1 VNSKTVRSFVTDRP
15 VAVLM
20 LFIAA
25 VVFGGFSYGRL
36 ALTLMPELSYPTLT
50 VRTEY
55 PGAAPEEVEN
65 DISRPVEEALGV
77 IGGLR
82 KISSVSRSEVSDVVL
97 EFSWDTDINNATQS
111 VLERLDLVFLPDEA
125 KRPLILHFDPSLDP
139 VMELSLS
146 GKGKRFEGEEGLRRL
161 RRLADLYVKRQLEP
175 IKGVAAVR
183 VKGGLEEEIN
193 ILLEEGELRR
203 TGIPIQQVIDRL
215 AQENINVAGGT
226 IQEGRTEYLV
236 RTLNEYENLDQIEN
250 TIVASVNGRDVRVKD
265 LGKVVFSHKER
276 QIVTHTD
283 GSESVQIEIYKEADA
298 NIVALAKNVKFL
310 VGKADP
316 ESDSN
321 HGLAGQIYKDE
332 GALLKVVADRSV
344 FIESSIKELR
354 NTALLGGLLAI
365 FVLYLFLREFRSTA
379 IIAVS
384 IPISLLVTFAPM
396 HLFGV
401 SLNIMS
407 LGGLALGIG
416 MLVDS
421 SIVVLESIHRCRQE
435 GDDFVPAAVRGT
447 QEVRSAVW
455 ASTLTSI
462 AVFFPMVFVQGVAG
476 QAFGDLG
483 LAVVASLL
491 ASAAV
496 ALYLIPMLASRSGV
510 KVEELSTNE
519 LGLARFVSF
528 RRFKSAFHDRSPR
541 TRILLIATVLPAL
554 YFLLRLLVGFLLELV
569 GKLFLILFMLVV
581 GIMRRILWPIGAR
594 ALHLI
599 LLLFLKATNAGLG
612 WLQGVYPRALR
623 WILAN
628 PSFTIVF
635 MLAALGTTIFL
646 GGSLDSELLPQ
657 VHQGEFTVE
666 VTLPVGTPLK
676 ETMARLEPVE
686 NAILTN
692 RKGIESLI
700 VSYGYD
706 PAQSEESDEGE
717 HTTKFKVL
725 LAKGSRGAKSEERI
739 IKSLRARLAD
749 LPDVN
754 AQITRPVLFSSKTPI
769 EVEIYGDD
777 LVELRRMSERVRN
790 VMGAMPALADVE
802 ATLQSGAPEVQVVY
816 DRDRLSRFGL
826 NILRVAQMVR
836 DKVQGHEATRF
847 NLLDRRVPIFVRLD
861 ERERETVGD
870 VEGLVV
876 NPEGERP
883 ITLGSVAKVEVG
895 EGPSEV
901 RRVDGRRVALIRAN
915 LNQGSLSEA
924 VNSIRSELHRQVDW
938 PTGMGFYISGQNEE
952 WERSKGSL
960 YLALAL
966 SIFLVYVIMAIQF
979 ESLLHP
985 LVVMFSIPLA
995 FFGTVIVLKL
1005 LGFALSVVVFLGMI
1019 MLAGIVVN
1027 NAIVL
1032 VDYVNQLR
1040 RRGLE
1045 IEEAIVEAGSVR
1057 LRPILMTTATT
1068 VLGLLPMALG
1078 LGDGSEI
1085 RTPMAV
1091 SVISGLL
1098 SSTVLTLLVIPSFY
1112 LMLDKLVSR
1121 IRARVITKTEIAEV
1135 ESGRSEP

>member
-1 VNSKTVRSFVTDRP
+1 MSPKTVRSFVTDRP

-65 DISRPVEEALGV
+65 DISRPVEAALGV

-97 EFSWDTDINNATQS
+97 EFSWDTNINDATQS

-146 GKGKRFEGEEGLRRL
+146 GQGKRFEGEEGLRRL

-193 ILLEEGELRR
+193 VLLDEGELRR

-236 RTLNEYENLDQIEN
+236 RTLNEYENLDQIED
-250 TIVASVNGRDVRVKD
+250 TIVASIGGRDVRVKD
-265 LGKVVFSHKER
+265 LGKVEFSHKER

-298 NIVALAKNVKFL
+298 NIVSLAKNVKFL

-316 ESDSN
+316 EPDSGR
-321 HGLAGQIYKDE
+321 GLAQQIYKDE
-332 GALLKVVADRSV
+332 GAQLKVVADRSV

-496 ALYLIPMLASRSGV
+496 ALYLIPMLASRSGI
-510 KVEELSTNE
+510 KVEELSTSE
-519 LGLARFVSF
+519 LRLAHFGSF
-528 RRFKSAFHDRSPR
+528 GRFKSAFGDRSPR
-541 TRILLIATVLPAL
+541 ARIVLIATLLPAL
-554 YFLLRLLVGFLLELV
+554 YFVLRLVVGVLLELV
-569 GKLFLILFMLVV
+569 GKLILALFMLVV
-581 GIMRRILWPIGAR
+581 GAMRRILWPIGAR
-594 ALHLI
+594 VLQVVLF
-599 LLLFLKATNAGLG
+599 LFLKATNAALG
-612 WLQGVYPRALR
+612 WLQRVYPRALR

-628 PSFTIVF
+628 PGITIVF
-635 MLAALGTTIFL
+635 VLAALGTTVL
-646 GGSLDSELLPQ
+646 VGASLDSELLPQ

-692 RKGIESLI
+692 KKGIESLL
-700 VSYGYD
+700 VTYGYD
-706 PAQSEESDEGE
+706 PAQSEDSDEGE
-717 HTTKFKVL
+717 HTAKFKVL
-725 LAKGSRGAKSEERI
+725 LARGSRGAKAEERI
-739 IKSLRARLAD
+739 IKSLRTRLAD
-749 LPDVN
+749 LPDVS
-754 AQITRPVLFSSKTPI
+754 AQITRPVLFSSKTPV

-777 LVELRRMSERVRN
+777 LVELRRMSERVRKL
-790 VMGAMPALADVE
+790 MGAMPALADVE
-802 ATLQSGAPEVQVVY
+802 ATLQSGAPEIQVVY

-826 NILRVAQMVR
+826 NIRKIAQMVR
-836 DKVQGHEATRF
+836 DKVQGNEATRF
-847 NLLDRRVPIFVRLD
+847 NLLDRRVPILVRLD
-861 ERERETVGD
+861 EEERETVGD

-915 LNQGSLSEA
+915 LSQGSLSEA
-924 VNSIRSELHRQVDW
+924 VESIKSELHRQVDW
-938 PTGMGFYISGQNEE
+938 PTGMGFFISGQNEE
-952 WERSKGSL
+952 WEHSKGSL

-985 LVVMFSIPLA
+985 L
-995 FFGTVIVLKL
+995 
-1005 LGFALSVVVFLGMI
+1005 
-1019 MLAGIVVN
+1019 
-1027 NAIVL
+1027 
-1032 VDYVNQLR
+1032 
-1040 RRGLE
+1040 
-1045 IEEAIVEAGSVR
+1045 
-1057 LRPILMTTATT
+1057 
-1068 VLGLLPMALG
+1068 
-1078 LGDGSEI
+1078 
-1085 RTPMAV
+1085 
-1091 SVISGLL
+1091 
-1098 SSTVLTLLVIPSFY
+1098 
-1112 LMLDKLVSR
+1112 
-1121 IRARVITKTEIAEV
+1121 
-1135 ESGRSEP
+1135 

>member
-1 VNSKTVRSFVTDRP
+1 MSSKTVRSFVTDRP

-97 EFSWDTDINNATQS
+97 EFSWDTNINDATQS

-193 ILLEEGELRR
+193 ILLDEGELRR

-236 RTLNEYENLDQIEN
+236 RTLNEYENLGQIED
-250 TIVASVNGRDVRVKD
+250 TIVASINGRDVRVKD
-265 LGKVVFSHKER
+265 LGKVEFSHKER

-298 NIVALAKNVKFL
+298 NIVSLAKNVKFL
-310 VGKADP
+310 VGKVDP

-321 HGLAGQIYKDE
+321 RGLSGQIYKDE

-510 KVEELSTNE
+510 KVEELSAND

-528 RRFKSAFHDRSPR
+528 RRFKSAFRDRSPR
-541 TRILLIATVLPAL
+541 ARILLIATLLPAL
-554 YFLLRLLVGFLLELV
+554 YFLLRLLVGILLELV

-581 GIMRRILWPIGAR
+581 GILRRILWPLGAR
-594 ALHLI
+594 VLHLV
-599 LLLFLKATNAGLG
+599 LFLFLKATNVGLG
-612 WLQGVYPRALR
+612 WLQRVYPPALR

-628 PSFTIVF
+628 PSITIVF
-635 MLAALGTTIFL
+635 MLAALGTTIL
-646 GGSLDSELLPQ
+646 VGASLDNELLPQ

-666 VTLPVGTPLK
+666 VKLPVGTPLQ

-692 RKGIESLI
+692 KKGIESLI
-700 VSYGYD
+700 VTYGYD

-717 HTTKFKVL
+717 HTAKFKVL

-754 AQITRPVLFSSKTPI
+754 AQITRPVLFSSKTPV

-777 LVELRRMSERVRN
+777 LVELRRMSERVGN
-790 VMGAMPALADVE
+790 VMAAMPALADVE
-802 ATLQSGAPEVQVVY
+802 ATLQSGAPEIQVVY

-826 NILRVAQMVR
+826 NILKVAQMVR

-847 NLLDRRVPIFVRLD
+847 NLLDRRVPILVRLD
-861 ERERETVGD
+861 ERERETVSD

-901 RRVDGRRVALIRAN
+901 RRVDGRRVALILAN

-924 VNSIRSELHRQVDW
+924 VNSIRSELRRQVDW

-995 FFGTVIVLKL
+995 FFGTVIVLKF

-1098 SSTVLTLLVIPSFY
+1098 SSTVLTLLIIPSFY
-1112 LMLDKLVSR
+1112 LMLDTLVSR
-1121 IRARVITKTEIAEV
+1121 IRERITTKTEIAEV

>member
-1 VNSKTVRSFVTDRP
+1 MNSERVRSFVTDRP

-97 EFSWDTDINNATQS
+97 EFSWDTDINDATQS

-146 GKGKRFEGEEGLRRL
+146 GKGQRFEGEEGLRRL

-183 VKGGLEEEIN
+183 VKGGLQEEIN
-193 ILLEEGELRR
+193 VLLDEGQLRR
-203 TGIPIQQVIDRL
+203 TGISIQQVIDRL

-236 RTLNEYENLDQIEN
+236 RTLNEYENLGQIED
-250 TIVASVNGRDVRVKD
+250 TIVASVDGRDVRVKD
-265 LGKVVFSHKER
+265 LGKVEFSHKER

-298 NIVALAKNVKFL
+298 NIVALAKSVKFL
-310 VGKADP
+310 LGSTDP
-316 ESDSN
+316 ESGSPS
-321 HGLAGQIYKDE
+321 GLAGQIYQNE
-332 GALLKVVADRSV
+332 GAVLKVVADRSV

-354 NTALLGGLLAI
+354 STAILGGLLAI

-435 GDDFVPAAVRGT
+435 GDEFVPAAVRGT

-462 AVFFPMVFVQGVAG
+462 AVFFPMVFVEGVAG

-496 ALYLIPMLASRSGV
+496 ALYLIPMLASRGGV
-510 KVEELSTNE
+510 RVEELSTRE
-519 LGLARFVSF
+519 LHLTRFHGF
-528 RRFKSAFHDRSPR
+528 AKFKSAYRDRSIR
-541 TRILLIATVLPAL
+541 ARILLMATVLPSL
-554 YFLLRLLVGFLLELV
+554 YFLLRLVVGFFLELV
-569 GKLFLILFMLVV
+569 GKF
-581 GIMRRILWPIGAR
+581 
-594 ALHLI
+594 I
-599 LLLFLKATNAGLG
+599 LLLFLLVVGVFRRLLWPLGARVLHLLLLPFLKLTNASLG
-612 WLQGVYPRALR
+612 WLHRAYPRALR
-623 WILAN
+623 WTLAN
-628 PSFTIVF
+628 PGVTIVF
-635 MLAALGTTIFL
+635 ILAALGTTIWV

-676 ETMARLEPVE
+676 ETQARLQPVE
-686 NAILTN
+686 QAILAHK
-692 RKGIESLI
+692 KGIQSVI
-700 VSYGYD
+700 VTYGYD
-706 PAQSEESDEGE
+706 PAQSEDSDEGE
-717 HTTKFKVL
+717 HTAKFKIL
-725 LAKGSRGAKSEERI
+725 LAKGSRGAKAEERI
-739 IKSLRARLAD
+739 IRSLRARLAD
-749 LPDVN
+749 LPDISS
-754 AQITRPVLFSSKTPI
+754 QTTRPVIFSSKTPI

-777 LVELRRMSERVRN
+777 LVELRRMSERVRT
-790 VMGAMPALADVE
+790 VMESMSSLADVE
-802 ATLQSGAPEVQVVY
+802 ATLQTGAPEIQVVY
-816 DRDRLSRFGL
+816 DRDRLSRYGL
-826 NILRVAQMVR
+826 NIMKVAQMVR

-847 NLLDRRVPIFVRLD
+847 NLLDRRVPILVRLN
-861 ERERETVGD
+861 ENERETVDD

-901 RRVDGRRVALIRAN
+901 RRVDGRRVALVRAN

-924 VNSIRSELHRQVDW
+924 VGSIQRELHRQVDW
-938 PTGMGFYISGQNEE
+938 PAGMGFYISGQSEE

-960 YLALAL
+960 YLALGL

-995 FFGTVIVLKL
+995 FLGTVVVLKL

-1040 RRGLE
+1040 RRGME
-1045 IEEAIVEAGSVR
+1045 MKEAIVQAGSVR

-1068 VLGLLPMALG
+1068 VLGLLPMAVG

-1098 SSTVLTLLVIPSFY
+1098 SSTILTLLVIPSLY
-1112 LMLDKLVSR
+1112 LMLDSLVSR
-1121 IRARVITKTEIAEV
+1121 IRKRVTGSPALGPAESTGG
-1135 ESGRSEP
+1135 ES